1 MRKVSQANLKN
12 RRRSKWTVKVYHIRN
27 GNANTI
33 SYLYQNTEKKKLFG
47 QLRLDVR
54 EILSTLCQYKGVE
67 IIEGAVCADHV
78 HVCQYPTKDKC
89 IKFYGIPER
98 EEYAND
104 I

>member
-1 MRKVSQANLKN
+1 MN
-12 RRRSKWTVKVYHIRN
+12 SKRLSHARWKCQYHIVFIPKYR
-27 GNANTI
+27 
-33 SYLYQNTEKKKLFG
+33 KKKLFG

-67 IIEGAVCADHV
+67 IIEGAVYRPCTY
-78 HVCQYPTKDKC
+78 VCQYPTKDKC